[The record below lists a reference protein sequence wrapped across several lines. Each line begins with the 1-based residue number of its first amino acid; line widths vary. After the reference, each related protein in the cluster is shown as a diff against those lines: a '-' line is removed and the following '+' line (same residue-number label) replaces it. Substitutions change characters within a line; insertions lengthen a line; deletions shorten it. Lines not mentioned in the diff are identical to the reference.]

1 MAATF
6 NLISSATVSGSS
18 TSSITFSSI
27 PSSYTDLCFY
37 VSSRAVATN
46 YNLNYL
52 VQYNSLSTSSSYN
65 GDFAYHVSGGS
76 STVLNNQTQS
86 GGPINIITSVADSTG
101 IASFFSFNW
110 SYIGNYNST
119 VALQE
124 RMYVGSTDASVGIY
138 DFGHA
143 RPPSTGAITSLTIK
157 ELSSNVFIAD
167 STFYLYGIKNS

>member
-1 MAATF
+1 MPITF

-27 PSSYTDLCFY
+27 PNSYTDLCLY
-37 VSSRAVATN
+37 VSSRAVASN

-65 GDFAYHVSGGS
+65 GDFAYYATGNATS
-76 STVLNNQTQS
+76 VLNNQTQA
-86 GGPINIITSVADSTG
+86 GGPVAIITSVADSTG
-101 IASFFSFNW
+101 IANFFSFNW

-119 VALQE
+119 AAVQE
-124 RMYVGSTDASVGIY
+124 RMYVGTTDASVGIF

>member
-1 MAATF
+1 MAVTF
-6 NLISSATVSGSS
+6 NLIGSYTVSGAS

-27 PSSYTDLCFY
+27 PSSYTDLCLY

-52 VQYNSLSTSSSYN
+52 VQYNLLSTSSSYS
-65 GDFAYHVSGGS
+65 GDFAYYATGGA
-76 STVLNNQTQS
+76 STVLNNQTQA
-86 GGPINIITSVADSTG
+86 GGPVAIITSVADSTG
-101 IASFFSFNW
+101 IANFFSYNW

-119 VALQE
+119 VAKQE
-124 RMYVGSTDASVGIY
+124 RMYVGSTDASVGIW
-138 DFGHA
+138 DWGHA
-143 RPPSTGAITSLTIK
+143 RPPSTEAITSLTIK